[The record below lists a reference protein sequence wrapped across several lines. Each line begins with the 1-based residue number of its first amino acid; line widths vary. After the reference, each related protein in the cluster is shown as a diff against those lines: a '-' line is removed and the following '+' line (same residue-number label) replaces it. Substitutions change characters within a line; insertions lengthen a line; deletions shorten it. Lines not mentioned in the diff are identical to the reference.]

1 MSRIDF
7 SLYLITDRSQ
17 TGGRPLVTSVRD
29 ALRAGV
35 RAVQLREK
43 DLPTR
48 PLLDLAHELRG
59 LTRKYGARLLINDR
73 IDIAMAVEAD
83 GVQLR
88 ADSLPVSVARRL
100 LGPASVIGLSA
111 HTVEEILMGQAQG
124 ADFAVLGPVYET
136 PSKRIYGPPI
146 GLDPLEE
153 AGRRARI
160 PIFAIGGVTAEK
172 VGELRRAGAFGVAV
186 ISSVLSA
193 DVVEAAAGELL
204 QALDASPVV
213 ARDGANT

>member
-7 SLYLITDRSQ
+7 SLYLITDRHQ
-17 TGGRPLVTSVRD
+17 TAGRPLVTSVRD
-29 ALRAGV
+29 ALQAGV

-43 DLPTR
+43 DLPIR
-48 PLLDLAHELRG
+48 PLLDLAQELRG

-73 IDIAMAVEAD
+73 IDVAMAVEAD

-100 LGPASVIGLSA
+100 LGADRVIGLSA
-111 HTVEEILMGQAQG
+111 HTLQEILMGQAQG

-146 GLDPLEE
+146 GLAPLEE
-153 AGRRARI
+153 AGRHARI
-160 PIFAIGGVTAEK
+160 PIFAIGGVTAER

-193 DVVEAAAGELL
+193 DVVETATGELL
-204 QALDASPVV
+204 QALDASPIV
-213 ARDGANT
+213 AREGANT

>member
-7 SLYLITDRSQ
+7 SLYLITDRHQ
-17 TGGRPLVTSVRD
+17 TAGRPLAASVGE

-48 PLLDLAHELRG
+48 PLLDLARELRG

-73 IDIAMAVEAD
+73 IDIALAVGAD
-83 GVQLR
+83 GVHLR
-88 ADSLPVSVARRL
+88 ADSLPVATARRL
-100 LGPASVIGLSA
+100 LGAHGVIGLSA
-111 HTVEEILMGQAQG
+111 HTVQEALAGEAAG
-124 ADFAVLGPVYET
+124 ADFALLGPVYDT

-146 GLDPLEE
+146 GVGPLEE
-153 AGRRARI
+153 AVRRCRI
-160 PIFAIGGVTAEK
+160 PIFAIGGVTAER
-172 VGELRRAGAFGVAV
+172 VGELRRAGTFGVAV

-193 DVVEAAAGELL
+193 AVVETAARELL
-204 QALDASPVV
+204 HALDASS
-213 ARDGANT
+213 AATRKGADT